1 MEEFFLIINYS
12 RIIRDIVLRIEIKFE
27 SEAIFSEPSS
37 SRIKFKK
44 DKIKVNFSCM
54 FMWKI

>member
-27 SEAIFSEPSS
+27 SETIFSEPSS

-44 DKIKVNFSCM
+44 EKIKVNFSYM
-54 FMWKI
+54 FM